1 MTSETSKKGVAL
13 HIAYVVD
20 IEAEEGLALGKER
33 DGLIEE

>member
-1 MTSETSKKGVAL
+1 MTTEISKKEVGL

-20 IEAEEGLALGKER
+20 IEAEEDLAVGKER